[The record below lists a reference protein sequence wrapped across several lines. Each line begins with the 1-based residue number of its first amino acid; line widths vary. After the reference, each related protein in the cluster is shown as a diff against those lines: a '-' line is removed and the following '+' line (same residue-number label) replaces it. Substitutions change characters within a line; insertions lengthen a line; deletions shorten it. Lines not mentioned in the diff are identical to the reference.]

1 MKHTGMTLIE
11 MAIVLAICGILAAI
25 GGASYYSQSN
35 TQRLYAMRAALVHL
49 EAEQATQYLLT
60 QRYAASL
67 PDVRDARFSVQVV
80 SADSHDFTIKA
91 ISAINTGS
99 GCDELTITST
109 TRQPA
114 RCWQ

>member
-1 MKHTGMTLIE
+1 MKHNGMTLVE

-25 GGASYYSQSN
+25 GGASYFSQSN
-35 TQRLYAMRAALVHL
+35 TQRLYAMRAALIHL
-49 EAEQATQYLLT
+49 EAEQATQHLLT

-67 PDVRDARFSVQVV
+67 PGITDKRFSVQVV

-91 ISAINTGS
+91 ISAIDTDS
-99 GCDELTITST
+99 GCDELTITSSS
-109 TRQPA
+109 RQPA